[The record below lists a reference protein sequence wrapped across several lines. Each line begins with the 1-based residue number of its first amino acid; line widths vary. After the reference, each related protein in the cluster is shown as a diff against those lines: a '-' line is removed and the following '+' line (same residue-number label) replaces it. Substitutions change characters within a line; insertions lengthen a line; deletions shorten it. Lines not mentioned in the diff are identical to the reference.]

1 LKLDGFSK
9 VVQFAWDKIDGDPD
23 PFRLLKYDLHIGD
36 VGAGDLL
43 WWPGGLR
50 QELEG
55 EGFKYDLHIGDV
67 VEFKLQ
73 AFVIKMIIFRAD
85 STTARL

>member
-36 VGAGDLL
+36 VGAGDGVLFFA
-43 WWPGGLR
+43 GKR
-50 QELEG
+50 D
-55 EGFKYDLHIGDV
+55 FH
-67 VEFKLQ
+67 
-73 AFVIKMIIFRAD
+73 
-85 STTARL
+85 